1 MKICICLLSYN
12 RKEEL
17 KIVLSSIYHL
27 LNEEIHEII
36 LLDQCSNDGSMEMVS
51 KEFPLVKLKFLKKN
65 LGVAGGRDFLIKNSN
80 SEICVFLDDD
90 SYFKDTYD
98 LLKIS
103 HIFKNN
109 NHVQFLSFKIINSNN
124 ELADWPH
131 PRALKKKSNEEWR
144 CLNFVGCGH
153 AIRKDAYL
161 KVGGYNTLS
170 HFYAEELEL
179 SYKLFNHYGSK
190 MGLYIGDIEI
200 IHLASPKQRLH
211 WSGKRLEYRVKNR
224 ISFYVQNFSFLSP
237 FTYLFVSGFILS
249 DMILAFNNKNING
262 FLAGLKQ
269 ISIKSNNRMSFKD
282 SIKYQYLYIK
292 LFFGNEI

>member
-1 MKICICLLSYN
+1 MKLAICLLSYN

-17 KIVLSSIYHL
+17 QVVLSSIYYL
-27 LNEEIHEII
+27 LNKEIHEII
-36 LLDQCSNDGSMEMVS
+36 LLDQGSNDGSRDMIANQY
-51 KEFPLVKLKFLKKN
+51 PLVKLKFINKN

-90 SYFKDTYD
+90 SYFKNTQD

-103 HIFKNN
+103 DIFKNHN
-109 NHVQFLSFKIINSNN
+109 YIKFTSFKIININN

-131 PRALKKKSNEEWR
+131 PRALKKKCDNEWR

-179 SYKLFNHYGSK
+179 TYKLFNHFGSK
-190 MGLYIGDIEI
+190 MGLHIGNIEV

-224 ISFYVQNFSFLSP
+224 ISFYLQNFSYFSP
-237 FTYLFVSGFILS
+237 FTFLIITGFIMS
-249 DMILAFNNKNING
+249 DMILAFKNKNIKG
-262 FLAGLKQ
+262 FLSGLNQ
-269 ISIKSNNRMSFKD
+269 IRAKSKNRMNLINSINYQCLYFK
-282 SIKYQYLYIK
+282 L
-292 LFFGNEI
+292 LFGYEI